1 MACVWIGDP
10 GSAPK
15 VDGAFGF
22 TYIHNFR
29 TGEFTLVQTDRG
41 GTTVGGSEAEW
52 IMERTQ
58 ITPSGGTPFYPT
70 LADYSTAVMSGA
82 YARLADSQFGKGY
95 LNYQGAPNRQL
106 RMENSARDVLSVV
119 RAIDAESM
127 EFIWGDPR
135 MLRGGVFQT
144 VPYVKP

>member
-1 MACVWIGDP
+1 
-10 GSAPK
+10 
-15 VDGAFGF
+15 
-22 TYIHNFR
+22 
-29 TGEFTLVQTDRG
+29 
-41 GTTVGGSEAEW
+41 
-52 IMERTQ
+52 
-58 ITPSGGTPFYPT
+58 
-70 LADYSTAVMSGA
+70 
-82 YARLADSQFGKGY
+82 
-95 LNYQGAPNRQL
+95 L